1 MKALILAAGSGE
13 RLGGG
18 GEQPPKSLLRFEDRS
33 LLERHLE
40 ILFELGIERVTI
52 GIGYRGDMIQAELA
66 RLQTATRVDTV
77 YNPEFERGN
86 IVTLWRMRERLVAGG
101 EVLLMDADVLY
112 DHRIMRRLVDSAHES
127 CLLLDRNIE
136 PGDEPVKVCVRD
148 RRIVEFGKR
157 IQAHVPYD
165 YHGESVGFF
174 KLGEDVARELAATS
188 QAYVDAGNLDAFYE
202 DALRELLLADTGEC
216 FGVED
221 ISGLPWIEIDY
232 MDDIARARRDVLPR
246 LPALPAC
253 ANKPALATG

>member
-1 MKALILAAGSGE
+1 MDS
-13 RLGGG
+13 
-18 GEQPPKSLLRFEDRS
+18 
-33 LLERHLE
+33 
-40 ILFELGIERVTI
+40 
-52 GIGYRGDMIQAELA
+52 
-66 RLQTATRVDTV
+66 V
-77 YNPEFERGN
+77 YNPDFERGN
-86 IVTLWRMRERLVAGG
+86 IVTLWRMRERLMAGG

-112 DHRIMRRLVDSAHES
+112 DHRIMQRLVDSAHEN

-157 IQAHVPYD
+157 IQARLLYD

-174 KLGEDVARELAATS
+174 KLGEDVVRELAATA

-202 DALRELLLADTGEC
+202 DALRDLLLADTGER

-232 MDDIARARRDVLPR
+232 MDDIARAQRDVLPR
-246 LPALPAC
+246 LLGSPAYGDERVLIAE
-253 ANKPALATG
+253 